1 MIQKI
6 LIPLVL
12 ALAAGAAEKATPSQ
26 LLQMAKKDPH
36 SASFRET
43 LLATATADAVQKGT
57 AFVGEGPDFLF
68 AVESPTKPQII
79 IDDKPGPAMS
89 KLKGR

>member
-43 LLATATADAVQKGT
+43 LLATATPEAVQKGT
-57 AFVGEGPDFLF
+57 AFVGEGPDFVF
-68 AVESPTKPQII
+68 AVESRRSLRSSLTISPVRRCR
-79 IDDKPGPAMS
+79 S
-89 KLKGR
+89 